1 MFIPDT
7 DICYCSSFLFFF
19 KEFIFDR
26 AESSSL
32 HGLFSSCSNWG
43 LLFVAVLGL
52 VIAVASRV
60 VDHRFRDAQAQY
72 LQLPGSGGQAQQLWS
87 AGSVPPV
94 HMGSSQIRDRT
105 LVSCIGRRI
114 LYHWVTR
121 ETPSLLLNP
130 LLRRSWNS
138 LEVGTGSSS
147 SLQKILKSDSFLGRV
162 AKGPSYFRFI
172 HSLIQPTTYCKS
184 GPLLDREMKEVAPAS
199 QSSQPS

>member
-1 MFIPDT
+1 MFMPDT

-19 KEFIFDR
+19 KSLFLTVR
-26 AESSSL
+26 SL
-32 HGLFSSCSNWG
+32 HRCWAFLQLWQLGPTLRCSARTCDCGRFSCCG
-43 LLFVAVLGL
+43 PQVPG
-52 VIAVASRV
+52 
-60 VDHRFRDAQAQY
+60 AQAQY

-114 LYHWVTR
+114 LYHGVTR
-121 ETPSLLLNP
+121 EAPSLLLNP

-147 SLQKILKSDSFLGRV
+147 SLQKILKSDSFSGRV
-162 AKGPSYFRFI
+162 ARGPS
-172 HSLIQPTTYCKS
+172 
-184 GPLLDREMKEVAPAS
+184 
-199 QSSQPS
+199 